1 MSWLAAISKRKNVIG
16 RHRRAISAARQRPR
30 AVTTEPVS
38 GADGRHSGY
47 APADHGSPVL
57 GHPSQHDV
65 GHSGY
70 APTDSTSP
78 LVAHL
83 HLGTPSGMAGKAG
96 SGQGVGEV
104 DDGLRHTGWAPTD
117 GTDGESDTTTT

>member
-16 RHRRAISAARQRPR
+16 RHRGVIPDAQQHPR
-30 AVTTEPVS
+30 AVTTEPVP
-38 GADGRHSGY
+38 ADGARHSGY

-57 GHPSQHDV
+57 GHRSQHDV

-96 SGQGVGEV
+96 SSQGVGEV

-117 GTDGESDTTTT
+117 GESDTTTTT